1 MAIRVS
7 LLSLRHVN
15 SAPKT
20 PSGPSQY
27 EWLGTIHAGFDP
39 LNHIKRE
46 LSEIEVILR
55 RDLPDRRGKKGSME
69 KRRKYG
75 CQLGR
80 KK

>member
-1 MAIRVS
+1 MGIRIS
-7 LLSLRHVN
+7 SLSLRQVN
-15 SAPKT
+15 AAPKP

-27 EWLGTIHAGFDP
+27 ERLGTIHAGFDP

-55 RDLPDRRGKKGSME
+55 RDLPDRRGKGSME
-69 KRRKYG
+69 KEG
-75 CQLGR
+75 SMECQLGR

>member
-1 MAIRVS
+1 MGIRIS
-7 LLSLRHVN
+7 SLSLRQVN
-15 SAPKT
+15 AAPKP

-27 EWLGTIHAGFDP
+27 ERLGTIHAGFDP

-55 RDLPDRRGKKGSME
+55 RDLPERRGKKEVWKKEGSME
-69 KRRKYG
+69 

-80 KK
+80 EK

>member
-55 RDLPDRRGKKGSME
+55 RDLPDRRGKKEVWKKEGSME
-69 KRRKYG
+69 

>member
-27 EWLGTIHAGFDP
+27 ERLGTIHAGFDP

-46 LSEIEVILR
+46 LSEIEVILW
-55 RDLPDRRGKKGSME
+55 RDLPDRRVKKKE
-69 KRRKYG
+69 VWNVN
-75 CQLGR
+75 
-80 KK
+80 

>member
-27 EWLGTIHAGFDP
+27 EWLGTIHACSTRSITSSANCPRSKSFSGAIF
-39 LNHIKRE
+39 LTAVEKK
-46 LSEIEVILR
+46 EVW
-55 RDLPDRRGKKGSME
+55 KKEGSMDVN
-69 KRRKYG
+69 
-75 CQLGR
+75 
-80 KK
+80 

>member
-1 MAIRVS
+1 
-7 LLSLRHVN
+7 VN
-15 SAPKT
+15 AAPKP

-27 EWLGTIHAGFDP
+27 ERLGTIHAGFDP
-39 LNHIKRE
+39 LNQIKRE

-75 CQLGR
+75 MSTR
-80 KK
+80 KKK

>member
-27 EWLGTIHAGFDP
+27 ERLGTIHAGFDTRSITSSANRP
-39 LNHIKRE
+39 RSKSFSGAIFLTAVEKK
-46 LSEIEVILR
+46 EVW
-55 RDLPDRRGKKGSME
+55 KKEGSMDVN
-69 KRRKYG
+69 
-75 CQLGR
+75 
-80 KK
+80 